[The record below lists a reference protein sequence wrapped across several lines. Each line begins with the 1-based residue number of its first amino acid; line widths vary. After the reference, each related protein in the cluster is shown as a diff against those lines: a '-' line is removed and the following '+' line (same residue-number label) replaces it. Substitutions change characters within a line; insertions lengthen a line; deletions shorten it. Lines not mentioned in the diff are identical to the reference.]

1 MNRSGISSARLLLG
15 LIAVA
20 VALGI
25 AGAISFFGYAKRAAP
40 DAHRFAVAPFELY
53 ANGLD
58 SWRLQVAGGLS
69 TRLHQLP
76 GWSAVPE
83 AVVAERWQGKD
94 RPEIA
99 AVEMARRTA
108 AGVALYGRVDSIPG
122 VDSVR
127 VHVSVIDVP
136 TTVVTHT
143 IELRVPR
150 ATPPEVV
157 VDSLVPRIAALVKAQ
172 PASGDRSPNRQD

>member
-1 MNRSGISSARLLLG
+1 MNRNGISSGRLLLG
-15 LIAVA
+15 LIAIA

-25 AGAISFFGYAKRAAP
+25 AGAISFFGYATRAAP

-53 ANGLD
+53 VSGLD
-58 SWRLQVAGGLS
+58 PWRLQVAGGLS
-69 TRLHQLP
+69 RRLHEMP
-76 GWSAVPE
+76 GWTAVPE

-108 AGVALYGRVDSIPG
+108 AGLAIYGRVDSLG
-122 VDSVR
+122 ADSVR
-127 VHVSVIDVP
+127 VHVSIIDVP

-143 IELRVPR
+143 IEVPLPR
-150 ATPPEVV
+150 TTPEVV
-157 VDSLVPRIAALVKAQ
+157 VDSLMPRIQAYITSWST
-172 PASGDRSPNRQD
+172 SGGKSPGRPN